1 MKEKVFQWIQE
12 GCNFNAGLNLLAE
25 IGKNKQLPRIM
36 AGHENRYAGKLLY
49 ELCKAAGFSLSE
61 FQQIKESLQQIVEQL
76 SCHLGD
82 DLNSQAQDCDP
93 PADDPP
99 AGDPSADD
107 SPIDNPP
114 VSNSPEDNPPAD
126 ETSGEKKL
134 PESVE
139 KVIKEHADLFKL
151 RSQLH
156 EQMGGL
162 PEDNNDETV
171 KKRKN
176 LSDSIALISPRI
188 DLMFAAKEAF
198 YINGLLPDLAVLFP
212 EPKAEAEPVQ
222 DKLPS
227 DPDELK
233 KIKKN
238 LQSANT
244 KDQNMLEYQDA
255 KKGDKSNPMPP
266 GPKRLK
272 LETRINER
280 NVQIEKIDFKLLSCS

>member
-1 MKEKVFQWIQE
+1 MKEKVFQWIQQ

-61 FQQIKESLQQIVEQL
+61 FQQIKESLQQIVEQF
-76 SCHLGD
+76 
-82 DLNSQAQDCDP
+82 NSQAQEGDPPVDDPTAGDP

-99 AGDPSADD
+99 TD
-107 SPIDNPP
+107 IPP
-114 VSNSPEDNPPAD
+114 VNNSPEDNPPAD
-126 ETSGEKKL
+126 ETQGEKKV
-134 PESVE
+134 PESIE

-151 RSQLH
+151 RAQLH

-162 PEDNNDETV
+162 PEDNNDDTV

-188 DLMFAAKEAF
+188 DIMFAAKEAF
-198 YINGLLPDLAVLFP
+198 YNNGLLPDMAVLFP
-212 EPKAEAEPVQ
+212 EPKAEAEPAQ
-222 DKLPS
+222 DNLPS
-227 DPDELK
+227 EPDELK

-255 KKGDKSNPMPP
+255 KKGDKSNPIPP